1 MCYSFTLETLRNK
14 ECRKA
19 DNFHQFDTCSVE
31 SNGLLHKLSTLDN
44 MANSNLCCMDKG
56 STPLDI
62 VYTKSNP
69 QSLNLQ

>member
-1 MCYSFTLETLRNK
+1 MCYSFILETLRNK
-14 ECRKA
+14 ECRTA
-19 DNFHQFDTCSVE
+19 DNFHQFDTSSVE

-44 MANSNLCCMDKG
+44 RVNSNLCYMDIG

-62 VYTKSNP
+62 VYTKSPP